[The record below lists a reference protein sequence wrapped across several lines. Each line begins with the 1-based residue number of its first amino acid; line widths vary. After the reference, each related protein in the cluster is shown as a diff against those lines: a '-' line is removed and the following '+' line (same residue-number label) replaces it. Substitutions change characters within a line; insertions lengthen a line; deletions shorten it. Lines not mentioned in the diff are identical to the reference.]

1 MQPEPQE
8 ERAMRANAVD
18 TSTIPGWGV
27 DADPENDPTY
37 PIRDRSQDDASGLM
51 VWDRPPL
58 QETDVEILSSIEHN
72 RRPAVVGT
80 STPPSGLSGMIRRAA
95 FKKSESDWWH
105 WLMLMGADR
114 VNVVEGVVQDL
125 ARAKIPNIPAE
136 MGVRAEWKHNKKGLV
151 TKIAVMAAIGV
162 AAAALLSRRGDDEE
176 DGGEKEREDFRIG
189 PEGGS

>member
-37 PIRDRSQDDASGLM
+37 PIRDRSQDDASGKM

-58 QETDVEILSSIEHN
+58 QEPDVEILRSIEHN
-72 RRPAVVGT
+72 RLPAVVGT
-80 STPPSGLSGMIRRAA
+80 SAPPSGLSGMIRRAA

-114 VNVVEGVVQDL
+114 INVVEGVVQDL

-136 MGVRAEWKHNKKGLV
+136 MGARAEWKHNKRGLV
-151 TKIAVMAAIGV
+151 TKLAVMAAIGV
-162 AAAALLSRRGDDEE
+162 AAAALLSRKDSDEE
-176 DGGEKEREDFRIG
+176 EEKPKGFRIG
-189 PEGGS
+189 PEGGSS

>member
-1 MQPEPQE
+1 
-8 ERAMRANAVD
+8 MRDMVD

-37 PIRDRSQDDASGLM
+37 PMRDRSKEDASGVM
-51 VWDRPPL
+51 AWERPAI
-58 QETDVEILSSIEHN
+58 QETDVEILQSIEHN

-80 STPPSGLSGMIRRAA
+80 TTPPSGLSGMIRRAA
-95 FKKSESDWWH
+95 FKKSESNWWH

-151 TKIAVMAAIGV
+151 TKIAVMAAVGV
-162 AAAALLSRRGDDEE
+162 AAAALLGRKG
-176 DGGEKEREDFRIG
+176 GGEEKDGNASE
-189 PEGGS
+189 